1 MIDEEIILLLEQK
14 YEEYNQPSFI
24 DLDPIQIP
32 HQFLYKKDIEIAGF
46 LAATLAWGQRKT
58 MINSLQKL
66 MNLMEHQ
73 PYAFI
78 CEAGKSEMKRFENFK
93 HRTFNGTDCHAFIL
107 SLQDIIRKYNS
118 LGAVFHEAYMKGR
131 SVKEMLSEFRNIF
144 IKSDFPE
151 RTLKHLADVQ
161 KGSAAKRLNMFLRW
175 MVRKDGRGVDFGI
188 WDFIRPSELYLPLD
202 LHTGN
207 VARKMGLLA
216 RKQNDWKAVE
226 EVTGNLKILDSKD
239 PVKYDF
245 ALFGLGVYD
254 RF

>member
-24 DLDPIQIP
+24 ALDPIQIP
-32 HQFLYKKDIEIAGF
+32 HQFEDKNDIEIAGF

-58 MINSLQKL
+58 MTNSLKRL
-66 MNLMEHQ
+66 MNLLEDQ

-78 CEAGKSEMKRFENFK
+78 REAGKSEMKRLENFK
-93 HRTFNGTDCHAFIL
+93 HRTFNGIDCHAFIVA
-107 SLQDIIRKYNS
+107 LQHIIRKYNS
-118 LGAVFHEAYMKGR
+118 LGAVFHEAYDKGR
-131 SVKEMLSEFRNIF
+131 GVREMLSEFRDIF
-144 IKSDFPE
+144 MGTDFPH
-151 RTLKHLADVQ
+151 RTQKHLADVK

-188 WDFIRPSELYLPLD
+188 WEFIHPRELYLPLD

-207 VARKMGLLA
+207 VARKLGLLG

-226 EVTGNLKILDSKD
+226 EVTENLRVLDSKD

-245 ALFGLGVYD
+245 ALFGLGIYD

>member
-1 MIDEEIILLLEQK
+1 MLEQK

-24 DLDPIQIP
+24 ALDPIQIP
-32 HQFLYKKDIEIAGF
+32 HQFEDKRDIEIAAF

-58 MINSLQKL
+58 MIKSLQNL
-66 MNLMEHQ
+66 MNLMEMQ

-78 CEAGKSEMKRFENFK
+78 REAKKSEMKRFENFK

-107 SLQDIIRKYNS
+107 ALQHIIKRYNG
-118 LGAVFHEAYMKGR
+118 LGSAFREAYVKGR
-131 SVKEMLSEFRNIF
+131 GVKEMLSQFRDIF
-144 IKSDFPE
+144 MEIDFPQ
-151 RTLKHLADVQ
+151 RTQKHLADVR

-188 WDFIRPSELYLPLD
+188 WDFIHPRELYLPLD

-207 VARKMGLLA
+207 VARKLGLLG

-226 EVTGNLKILDSKD
+226 EVTENLRILDPED

-245 ALFGLGVYD
+245 ALFGLGIYD
-254 RF
+254 SF